1 MYTGFSIRKFGIN
14 LFSWVSSDVEKIYE
28 RHEDREAMAV
38 SMNAKGL
45 KLLPRTNEN
54 SENMPDEMGFPL
66 AMADDVRKKFSAK
79 PELNERE
86 LPAFVAGDARINEH
100 PALQGLHTVFHH
112 LHNWA
117 CNQIAEH
124 NPSWA
129 GMTDML
135 FQEARMV
142 VIAAIQHISYND
154 YLTL

>member
-1 MYTGFSIRKFGIN
+1 MH
-14 LFSWVSSDVEKIYE
+14 E
-28 RHEDREAMAV
+28 RHSDREAMAV
-38 SMNAKGL
+38 SMNANGM
-45 KLLPRTNEN
+45 KLLPRTDET
-54 SENMPDEMGFPL
+54 SENKPDEMGDPL
-66 AMADDVRKKFSAK
+66 IMADDVRKKFSAK
-79 PELNERE
+79 IELNERE

-117 CNQIAEH
+117 CHQIADH
-124 NPSWA
+124 NPSWK

-154 YLTL
+154 YLTT